1 MEINSIKICAPELYS
16 NVSYNVFSIYLLTPT
31 DTVYH
36 NDIKMTTLKVKYY
49 GQLLNCVIKKN
60 YVPAINLR
68 LKQFKQLEKPIK
80 FGIN

>member
-1 MEINSIKICAPELYS
+1 MLLILPKFQAEQQIISHGRGMERNSIKICAPELYS

-49 GQLLNCVIKKN
+49 S
-60 YVPAINLR
+60 
-68 LKQFKQLEKPIK
+68 
-80 FGIN
+80 